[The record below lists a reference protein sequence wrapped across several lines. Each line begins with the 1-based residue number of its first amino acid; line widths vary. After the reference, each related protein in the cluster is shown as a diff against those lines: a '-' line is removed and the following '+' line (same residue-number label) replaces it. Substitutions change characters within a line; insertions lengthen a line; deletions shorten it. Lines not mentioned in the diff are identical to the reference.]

1 MMSDTSTQTDTQDA
15 KSLIDTDIW
24 EVVGLNITPEEQQE
38 YNEQF
43 NKEAWLTLL
52 DEKLPKILQEG
63 EYKSFKTRVAELN
76 MTPEQFV
83 EKIKDI
89 YSTLECDLEKD
100 FDSCMEEVMRVFVED
115 QINYIERR
123 LKSLKDQ
130 TEREVKLS
138 LIKTLR
144 DLFSQNQWDQMGV
157 IFRKIDGYQ
166 LPEGLVLH
174 L

>member
-1 MMSDTSTQTDTQDA
+1 MSDPNTQTDTQEA
-15 KSLIDTDIW
+15 KSLIDTNIW
-24 EVVGLNITPEEQQE
+24 EVVGLTITPEEQQE

-43 NKEAWLTLL
+43 NREAWLTLL
-52 DEKLPKILQEG
+52 DEKLPKVLQEG
-63 EYKSFKTRVAELN
+63 EYKSFKAKVAELN

-89 YSTLECDLEKD
+89 YSTLDCDITAD
-100 FDSCMEEVMRVFVED
+100 FDSCMEEVMTIFVED

-123 LKSLKDQ
+123 LKSLKNQ

-144 DLFSQNQWDQMGV
+144 DLFSQRQWDQMGV
-157 IFRKIDGYQ
+157 IFKKIDGYQ

>member
-144 DLFSQNQWDQMGV
+144 DLFSQNQWSQMGV